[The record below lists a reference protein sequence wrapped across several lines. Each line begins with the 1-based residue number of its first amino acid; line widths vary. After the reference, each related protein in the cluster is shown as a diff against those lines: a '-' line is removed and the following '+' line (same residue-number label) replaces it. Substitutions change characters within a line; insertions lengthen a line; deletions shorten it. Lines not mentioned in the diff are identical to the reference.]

1 MRSAI
6 EKAGGITMR
15 RLTNIFHLGIKELRS
30 LYRDP
35 VMFIFII
42 FAFTVM
48 IYLAGKAIS
57 MELNNAPIAVVDQDR
72 SPLSQ
77 RIISAFYG
85 PSFKTPDV
93 IDIAEIDM
101 SMDAGI
107 YTFVLDIPPDFQ
119 RNVLAGKHPE
129 IQLNVDATQMS
140 QAFIGA
146 GYIQNITQGEITEFM
161 QGYRANTVL
170 PIKLI
175 TRMRFNPTLTSAW
188 FGGVM
193 ELINIITLLS
203 IILTGAALIRE
214 REHGTLEH
222 LLVMPLTPFD
232 IMLSKI
238 WAMGL
243 VVLVAAAL
251 SLQFIIAEVLQ
262 MPIAGSVPL
271 FLLGTAIFLFSTT
284 SLGILLGTIA
294 RTMPQLGLLMILFII
309 PLQMLSG
316 GSTPYESMPQFVQVA
331 MQFAPTSHFVSLA
344 QAILYRGAG
353 FEVVWPALLAN
364 IVIGMVFFLVALAL
378 FRKSLTAAQ

>member
-1 MRSAI
+1 
-6 EKAGGITMR
+6 MR

-35 VMFIFII
+35 VMFVLII
-42 FAFTVM
+42 FAFSFM
-48 IYLAGKAIS
+48 IYLAAKGVS
-57 MELNNAPIAVVDQDR
+57 MELHNAPIAVVDQDR
-72 SPLSQ
+72 SQLSQ
-77 RIISAFYG
+77 RITSAFYG
-85 PSFKTPDV
+85 PYFKTPDV
-93 IDIAEIDM
+93 IETTEIDHV
-101 SMDAGI
+101 MDAGI

-119 RNVLAGKHPE
+119 RDVLAGEHPE
-129 IQLNVDATQMS
+129 IQLNVDATQIS

-146 GYIQNITQGEITEFM
+146 GYIQNITLAEVAAFM
-161 QGYRANTVL
+161 QGYRADNAM
-170 PIKLI
+170 PIDLI
-175 TRMRFNPTLTSAW
+175 MRMRFNPSLTSEW

-222 LLVMPLTPFD
+222 LLVMPLTPLD
-232 IMLSKI
+232 IMLSKV

-243 VVLVAAAL
+243 VVLVAATL
-251 SLQFIIAEVLQ
+251 SLQFMIAGVLQ
-262 MPIAGSVPL
+262 MPIAGSIPL

-316 GSTPYESMPQFVQVA
+316 GTTPYESMPQFVQVV
-331 MQFAPTSHFVSLA
+331 MQFAPTSHFVRIA

-353 FEVVWPALLAN
+353 LEVIWPDLIAN
-364 IVIGMVFFLVALAL
+364 IVIGMVFFLIALAL
-378 FRKSLTAAQ
+378 FRKSLIAAQ

>member
-1 MRSAI
+1 
-6 EKAGGITMR
+6 MR

-35 VMFIFII
+35 VMFVLII
-42 FAFTVM
+42 FAFTFM
-48 IYLAGKAIS
+48 IYLKAMAVS
-57 MELNNAPIAVVDQDR
+57 TELHNAPIAVVDEDR
-72 SPLSQ
+72 SSLSQ
-77 RIISAFYG
+77 RITSAFYG

-93 IDIAEIDM
+93 IDITEIDTV
-101 SMDAGI
+101 MDAGI

-119 RNVLAGKHPE
+119 RDVMAGKHPE
-129 IQLNVDATQMS
+129 IQVNVDATQMS

-161 QGYRANTVL
+161 QGYRADTAL
-170 PIKLI
+170 PIELI
-175 TRMRFNPTLTSAW
+175 TRMRFNPTLTSVW

-238 WAMGL
+238 WAIGL

-251 SLQFIIAEVLQ
+251 SLHFVIAGVLA
-262 MPIAGSVPL
+262 MPISGSVPL

-294 RTMPQLGLLMILFII
+294 RTMPQLGLLMILLIL

-316 GSTPYESMPQFVQVA
+316 GTTPYESMPEFVQVA
-331 MQFAPTSHFVSLA
+331 MQFAPTSHFVRIA

-353 FEVVWPALLAN
+353 LDVVWPDLIAN
-364 IVIGMVFFLVALAL
+364 IAIGMAFFLVALAL
-378 FRKSLTAAQ
+378 FRKSLMAAQ

>member
-1 MRSAI
+1 
-6 EKAGGITMR
+6 MR

-35 VMFIFII
+35 VMFVLII
-42 FAFTVM
+42 FAFSFM
-48 IYLAGKAIS
+48 IYLAAKGVS
-57 MELNNAPIAVVDQDR
+57 MELHNAPIAVVDQDR
-72 SPLSQ
+72 SQLSQ
-77 RIISAFYG
+77 RITSAFYG
-85 PSFKTPDV
+85 PYFKTPDV
-93 IDIAEIDM
+93 IETTEIDHV
-101 SMDAGI
+101 MDAGI

-119 RNVLAGKHPE
+119 RDVLAGEHPE
-129 IQLNVDATQMS
+129 IQLNVDATQIS

-146 GYIQNITQGEITEFM
+146 GYIQNITLAEVAAFM
-161 QGYRANTVL
+161 QGYRADNAM
-170 PIKLI
+170 PIDLI
-175 TRMRFNPTLTSAW
+175 MRMRFNPSLTSEW

-193 ELINIITLLS
+193 ELISIITLLS

-222 LLVMPLTPFD
+222 LLVMPLTPLD
-232 IMLSKI
+232 IMLSKV

-243 VVLVAAAL
+243 VVLVAATL
-251 SLQFIIAEVLQ
+251 SLQFMIAGVLQ
-262 MPIAGSVPL
+262 MPIAGSIPL

-316 GSTPYESMPQFVQVA
+316 GTTPYESMPQFVQVV
-331 MQFAPTSHFVSLA
+331 MQFAPTSHFVRIA

-353 FEVVWPALLAN
+353 LEVIWPDLIAN
-364 IVIGMVFFLVALAL
+364 IVIGMVFFLIALAL
-378 FRKSLTAAQ
+378 FRKSLIAAQ

>member
-1 MRSAI
+1 
-6 EKAGGITMR
+6 MR
-15 RLTNIFHLGIKELRS
+15 RLSNIFHLGIKELRS

-35 VMFIFII
+35 VMFVFII

-48 IYLAGKAIS
+48 IILAAKGVS
-57 MELNNAPIAVVDQDR
+57 MELHNAPIAVVDQDR

-77 RIISAFYG
+77 RITSAFYE
-85 PSFKTPDV
+85 PYFKTPDL
-93 IDIAEIDM
+93 IELTEIDPN
-101 SMDAGI
+101 MDAGI
-107 YTFVLDIPPDFQ
+107 YTFVLDIPPNFQ
-119 RNVLAGKHPE
+119 RDVLAGKHPE
-129 IQLNVDATQMS
+129 MQLNVDATQMS

-146 GYIQNITQGEITEFM
+146 GYIQNIALGEIATLM
-161 QGYRANTVL
+161 QGYRADSAM
-170 PIKLI
+170 PIKI
-175 TRMRFNPTLTSAW
+175 VTRMRFNPTLTSAW

-251 SLQFIIAEVLQ
+251 SLQFIIAGILQ

-284 SLGILLGTIA
+284 SLGILIGTVA

-331 MQFAPTSHFVSLA
+331 MQLAPTSHFVSLA

>member
-1 MRSAI
+1 
-6 EKAGGITMR
+6 MR

-35 VMFIFII
+35 VMFVLII
-42 FAFTVM
+42 FAFSFM
-48 IYLAGKAIS
+48 IYLAAKGVS
-57 MELNNAPIAVVDQDR
+57 MELHNAPIAVVDQDR
-72 SPLSQ
+72 SQLSQ
-77 RIISAFYG
+77 RITSAFYG
-85 PSFKTPDV
+85 PYFKTPDV
-93 IDIAEIDM
+93 IETTEIDHV
-101 SMDAGI
+101 MDAGI

-119 RNVLAGKHPE
+119 RDVLAGEFPE
-129 IQLNVDATQMS
+129 IQLNVDATQIS

-146 GYIQNITQGEITEFM
+146 GYIQNITLAEVAAFM
-161 QGYRANTVL
+161 QGYRADNAM
-170 PIKLI
+170 PIDLI
-175 TRMRFNPTLTSAW
+175 MRMRFNPSLTSEW

-222 LLVMPLTPFD
+222 LLVMPLTPLD
-232 IMLSKI
+232 IMLSKV

-243 VVLVAAAL
+243 VVLVAATL
-251 SLQFIIAEVLQ
+251 SLQFMIAGVLQ
-262 MPIAGSVPL
+262 MPIAGSIPL

-316 GSTPYESMPQFVQVA
+316 GTTPYESMPQFVQVV
-331 MQFAPTSHFVSLA
+331 MQFAPTSHFVRIA

-353 FEVVWPALLAN
+353 LEVIWPDLIAN
-364 IVIGMVFFLVALAL
+364 IVIGMVFFLIALAL
-378 FRKSLTAAQ
+378 FRKSLIAAQ

>member
-1 MRSAI
+1 
-6 EKAGGITMR
+6 MR

-35 VMFIFII
+35 VMFVFII
-42 FAFTVM
+42 FAFSFM
-48 IYLAGKAIS
+48 IYLAAKGVS
-57 MELNNAPIAVVDQDR
+57 MELHNAPIAVVDQDR
-72 SPLSQ
+72 SQLSQ
-77 RIISAFYG
+77 RITSAFYG
-85 PSFKTPDV
+85 PYFKTPDV
-93 IDIAEIDM
+93 IETTEIDPV
-101 SMDAGI
+101 MDADI

-119 RNVLAGKHPE
+119 RDVLAGEHPE
-129 IQLNVDATQMS
+129 IQLNVDATQIS

-146 GYIQNITQGEITEFM
+146 GYIQNITLAEVAAFM
-161 QGYRANTVL
+161 QGYRADNAM
-170 PIKLI
+170 PIDLI
-175 TRMRFNPTLTSAW
+175 MRMRFNPSLTSEW

-222 LLVMPLTPFD
+222 LLVMPLTPLD
-232 IMLSKI
+232 IMLSKV

-251 SLQFIIAEVLQ
+251 SLHFMIAGVLQ

-271 FLLGTAIFLFSTT
+271 FLLSTAIFLFSTT
-284 SLGILLGTIA
+284 SLGILLGTMA

-316 GSTPYESMPQFVQVA
+316 GSTPYESMPETVQVV
-331 MQFAPTSHFVSLA
+331 MQFAPTSHFVRIA

-353 FEVVWPALLAN
+353 LEVVWPNLIAN
-364 IVIGMVFFLVALAL
+364 IFIGMAFFLVALAL
-378 FRKSLTAAQ
+378 FRKSLIAAQ

>member
-1 MRSAI
+1 MV
-6 EKAGGITMR
+6 R
-15 RLTNIFHLGIKELRS
+15 RLKNIFYLGIKELRS

-42 FAFTVM
+42 VAFTFM
-48 IYLAGKAIS
+48 IYLAGKGVS
-57 MELNNAPIAVVDQDR
+57 MELHNAPIAVVDEDR

-77 RIISAFYG
+77 RIINAFYG
-85 PSFKTPDV
+85 PYFKTPEV
-93 IDIAEIDM
+93 IDIAEIDTV
-101 SMDAGI
+101 MDAGN
-107 YTFVLDIPPDFQ
+107 YTFVLDIPPGFQ
-119 RNVLAGKHPE
+119 RDVLAGKYSE
-129 IQLNVDATQMS
+129 LQVNVDATRMS

-146 GYIQNITQGEITEFM
+146 GYIQNITQAEITEFV
-161 QGYRANTVL
+161 QGHRADTVL
-170 PIKLI
+170 PIELI
-175 TRMRFNPTLTSAW
+175 VRMRFNPTLTSAW

-193 ELINIITLLS
+193 ELINVITLLS

-251 SLQFIIAEVLQ
+251 SLHFMIAGVLE

-271 FLLGTAIFLFSTT
+271 FLLGTALFLFSTT

-294 RTMPQLGLLMILFII
+294 RTMPQLGLLMILFIM

-316 GSTPYESMPQFVQVA
+316 GTTPYESMPQFVQVA
-331 MQFAPTSHFVSLA
+331 MQFAPTSHFVRIA

-353 FEVVWPALLAN
+353 LEVVWPDLIAN
-364 IVIGMVFFLVALAL
+364 VVIGMVFFLVALAL
-378 FRKSLTAAQ
+378 FRKSLAAAQ

>member
-1 MRSAI
+1 
-6 EKAGGITMR
+6 MR

-72 SPLSQ
+72 SQLSQ

-85 PSFKTPDV
+85 PSFKTPD
-93 IDIAEIDM
+93 IIEIAEIDM

-119 RNVLAGKHPE
+119 RNVLAGKQPE

-251 SLQFIIAEVLQ
+251 SLHFVIAGLLE

-378 FRKSLTAAQ
+378 FRKSLATAR

>member
-1 MRSAI
+1 
-6 EKAGGITMR
+6 MR

-42 FAFTVM
+42 FSFTVM
-48 IYLAGKAIS
+48 IYLAGKGVS
-57 MELNNAPIAVVDQDR
+57 MELHNAPIAVVDEDH

-77 RIISAFYG
+77 RITSAFYG
-85 PSFKTPDV
+85 PSFKTPDM
-93 IDIAEIDM
+93 IDIAEVDAV
-101 SMDAGI
+101 MDAGI
-107 YTFVLDIPPDFQ
+107 YTFVLDIPPNFQ
-119 RNVLAGKHPE
+119 RDILAGKHPE
-129 IQLNVDATQMS
+129 IQVNVDATQMS

-161 QGYRANTVL
+161 QGHRADTIL

-175 TRMRFNPTLTSAW
+175 TRMRFNPSLTSAW

-232 IMLSKI
+232 IMLSKV

-251 SLQFIIAEVLQ
+251 SLNFMIEGVLK

-294 RTMPQLGLLMILFII
+294 RTMPQLGLLMILII
-309 PLQMLSG
+309 MPLQMLSG
-316 GSTPYESMPQFVQVA
+316 GSTPYESMPEFVQVT
-331 MQFAPTSHFVSLA
+331 MQFAPTSHFVRIA

-353 FEVVWPALLAN
+353 LDVVWPDLVAN
-364 IVIGMVFFLVALAL
+364 IVIGMVFFFGALAL
-378 FRKSLTAAQ
+378 FRKSLATVQ

>member
-1 MRSAI
+1 
-6 EKAGGITMR
+6 MR

-42 FAFTVM
+42 FAFSFM
-48 IYLAGKAIS
+48 IYLAAKGVS
-57 MELNNAPIAVVDQDR
+57 MELHNAPIAVVDQDR
-72 SPLSQ
+72 SQLSQ
-77 RIISAFYG
+77 RITSAFYG
-85 PSFKTPDV
+85 PYFKTPDV
-93 IDIAEIDM
+93 IELNEMDPV
-101 SMDAGI
+101 MDAGL
-107 YTFVLDIPPDFQ
+107 YTFVLDIPPGFQ
-119 RNVLAGKHPE
+119 HDVLAGEFPE
-129 IQLNVDATQMS
+129 IQLNVDATQIS

-146 GYIQNITQGEITEFM
+146 GYIQNITLAEVAAFM
-161 QGYRANTVL
+161 QGYRADNAM
-170 PIKLI
+170 PIDLI
-175 TRMRFNPTLTSAW
+175 LRMRFNPSLTSEW

-222 LLVMPLTPFD
+222 LLVMPLTPLD
-232 IMLSKI
+232 IMLSKV

-251 SLQFIIAEVLQ
+251 SLQFMIAGVLQ
-262 MPIAGSVPL
+262 MPIAGSIPL

-316 GSTPYESMPQFVQVA
+316 GSTPYESMPEFVQVV
-331 MQFAPTSHFVSLA
+331 MQFAPTSHFVSIA

-353 FEVVWPALLAN
+353 LEVVWPDLIAN

-378 FRKSLTAAQ
+378 FRKSLIAAR

>member
-1 MRSAI
+1 MQ
-6 EKAGGITMR
+6 
-15 RLTNIFHLGIKELRS
+15 RLTSIFHLGIKELRS

-35 VMFIFII
+35 VMFVFII

-48 IYLAGKAIS
+48 IYVAGKGGS

-77 RIISAFYG
+77 RIIRAFYE
-85 PSFKTPDV
+85 PSFKTPEV
-93 IDIAEIDM
+93 IEVNEIDR
-101 SMDAGI
+101 SMDAGN

-119 RNVLAGKHPE
+119 RDLLAGKRPE

-146 GYIQNITQGEITEFM
+146 GYIQNITQGEIIEFM
-161 QGYRANTVL
+161 QGNRADLAT
-170 PIKLI
+170 PIALI
-175 TRMRFNPTLTSAW
+175 TRMRFNPTLTSSW

-193 ELINIITLLS
+193 ELINIINLLS
-203 IILTGAALIRE
+203 IILAGAALIRE

-222 LLVMPLTPFD
+222 LLVMPLTPLD
-232 IMLSKI
+232 IMLSKV
-238 WAMGL
+238 WSMGL
-243 VVLVAAAL
+243 VVLIAAGL
-251 SLQFIIAEVLQ
+251 SLHFMIAGILE

-271 FLLGTAIFLFSTT
+271 FLLGTTIFLFSST

-294 RTMPQLGLLMILFII
+294 RTMPQLGLLMILIII
-309 PLQMLSG
+309 PLQLLSG
-316 GSTPYESMPQFVQVA
+316 GSTPYESMPEFVQFA
-331 MQFAPTSHFVSLA
+331 MQFAPTSHFVRIA

-353 FEVVWPALLAN
+353 LEVLWPDLLAN

-378 FRKSLTAAQ
+378 FRKSLVAAR

>member
-1 MRSAI
+1 
-6 EKAGGITMR
+6 MR

-48 IYLAGKAIS
+48 IYLAGKGVS
-57 MELNNAPIAVVDQDR
+57 MELHNAPIAVVDQDR
-72 SPLSQ
+72 SLLSQ
-77 RIISAFYG
+77 RITNAFYG
-85 PSFKTPDV
+85 PYFETPEV
-93 IDIAEIDM
+93 IDIAEIDTA
-101 SMDAGI
+101 MDAGI
-107 YTFVLDIPPDFQ
+107 YTFVLDIPPGFQ
-119 RNVLAGKHPE
+119 RDVLSGKHPE
-129 IQLNVDATQMS
+129 IQVNVDATRMS

-146 GYIQNITQGEITEFM
+146 GYIQNITRGEITEFV
-161 QGYRANTVL
+161 QGRRADIVV
-170 PIKLI
+170 PIELI
-175 TRMRFNPTLTSAW
+175 VRMRFNPTLSSAW

-232 IMLSKI
+232 IMLSKV

-243 VVLVAAAL
+243 VVLVAASL
-251 SLQFIIAEVLQ
+251 SLHFMIAGVLE

-271 FLLGTAIFLFSTT
+271 FLFGTALFLFSST

-294 RTMPQLGLLMILFII
+294 RTMPQLGLLLILFIM

-316 GSTPYESMPQFVQVA
+316 GSTPYESMPQFVQFA
-331 MQFAPTSHFVSLA
+331 MQFAPTSHFVRIA

-353 FEVVWPALLAN
+353 IEAVWPDLLAN
-364 IVIGMVFFLVALAL
+364 IGIGMVFFLVALAL
-378 FRKSLTAAQ
+378 FRRSLAVSE